1 MMIMIACG
9 LLLAAG
15 LAAVALCGG
24 ERFRLPTDNNDGG
37 TRLGGTGPVPY
48 HRRFSAND
56 GGALLV
62 HVARRV
68 LWWANVLLVGGGV
81 AGLCMA
87 GAGGRLVMRLLAV
100 TSPEDDGRLTDAG
113 ETIGEI
119 SLEGTSGFIVFGVAI
134 GCATALLYGLVRW
147 WLPAGWIGG
156 AAFGLL
162 LLLGLSTVFGPLEP
176 DSRDFGVVGPAW
188 LSIAAFS
195 ALAIAHGMLVATA
208 SSWLSRRV
216 PLLQSAKDVRWYLP
230 LVLVL
235 VLLGAGAGVV
245 VAWMVAAVVV
255 SWAVAALRLKV
266 LRGRR
271 RGADV
276 VPGAPG
282 PPSGPGRLGGPGGP
296 GRLGGPGGPEPMPG
310 EPELSGVAP
319 GGASA
324 QAGARAEPG
333 STAWTGTAAQPGA
346 PALSAE
352 PGTGQGPLQ
361 GRGVLVG
368 GRIALAALAVAWLPG
383 FLTSM
388 AAIVAAGSP

>member
-9 LLLAAG
+9 LLLVAG
-15 LAAVALCGG
+15 LAAVVLRGG
-24 ERFRLPTDNNDGG
+24 ERFQLPTGNNDGG
-37 TRLGGTGPVPY
+37 GLLSGTAPVPG
-48 HRRFSAND
+48 RRAPWHD

-119 SLEGTSGFIVFGVAI
+119 SLEGTSGFVAFGVAI

-147 WLPAGWIGG
+147 WLPAGRFGG

-176 DSRDFGVVGPAW
+176 DSRDFQVVGPAW

-195 ALAIAHGMLVATA
+195 ALAVAHGMLVATA
-208 SSWLSRRV
+208 SAGLSRRV
-216 PLLQSAKDVRWYLP
+216 PLLRSAKDVRWYLP
-230 LVLVL
+230 LLLVL
-235 VLLGAGAGVV
+235 APLGAA
-245 VAWMVAAVVV
+245 ALAVAAWVAAAIGV
-255 SWAVAALRLKV
+255 SWAVAALRLKLSGV
-266 LRGRR
+266 RQ
-271 RGADV
+271 RGAESG
-276 VPGAPG
+276 VPGG
-282 PPSGPGRLGGPGGP
+282 QGGPGGQ
-296 GRLGGPGGPEPMPG
+296 GPLPG

-319 GGASA
+319 GGAPVQTGA
-324 QAGARAEPG
+324 QVQPGAAARPG
-333 STAWTGTAAQPGA
+333 GTAQPGA
-346 PALSAE
+346 PVLNAE
-352 PGTGQGPLQ
+352 PGTRNGLLPE
-361 GRGVLVG
+361 RWVLVS

-388 AAIVAAGSP
+388 ATIVAAGGP

>member
-1 MMIMIACG
+1 MMIMIACA
-9 LLLAAG
+9 LLLVAG
-15 LAAVALCGG
+15 LAAVVLRGG
-24 ERFRLPTDNNDGG
+24 ERFQLPTGTNDGG
-37 TRLGGTGPVPY
+37 ALPSNAVPVPD
-48 HRRFSAND
+48 HRDFPSND

-119 SLEGTSGFIVFGVAI
+119 SLAGTSGFVAFGIVI

-147 WLPAGWIGG
+147 WLPAGRAGG

-176 DSRDFGVVGPAW
+176 DSRDFRVVGPGW

-195 ALAIAHGMLVATA
+195 ALAVAHGMLVATA
-208 SSWLSRRV
+208 SAWLSRRV
-216 PLLQSAKDVRWYLP
+216 PLLRSAKDVRWYLP
-230 LVLVL
+230 LLLVL
-235 VLLGAGAGVV
+235 VPLGAGAAAVA
-245 VAWMVAAVVV
+245 AWMIAAIVL

-266 LRGRR
+266 PGRR
-271 RGADV
+271 QRAAEVESGAQV
-276 VPGAPG
+276 QLGAAARPGA
-282 PPSGPGRLGGPGGP
+282 
-296 GRLGGPGGPEPMPG
+296 
-310 EPELSGVAP
+310 
-319 GGASA
+319 
-324 QAGARAEPG
+324 AE
-333 STAWTGTAAQPGA
+333 QPGA
-346 PALSAE
+346 PVLSAE
-352 PGTGQGPLQ
+352 AGTRNGLRHGSWA
-361 GRGVLVG
+361 LVG
-368 GRIALAALAVAWLPG
+368 GRIALVALAVAWLPG

-388 AAIVAAGSP
+388 ATIVAAGGP